1 MDILPPV
8 LDIPI
13 LLASQSPRRRQ
24 LLEAAGFSVTVRV
37 AAVEEDFPPGMPAEE
52 VAAYLAEKKAEASRS
67 FLNEGAV
74 LLAADSIVV
83 LDGVIFGK
91 PADADEARRILLRLS
106 GRTHEVITG
115 VCLLRAGKKRV
126 FSVSTQVSMAPLDEA
141 EIDYYIRRDR
151 PFDKAGAYAIQE
163 WVGLARI
170 SRIEGDYYN
179 VVGFPMSAVYPH
191 LKALLEESD

>member
-52 VAAYLAEKKAEASRS
+52 VAAYLAEKKAEAARS

-163 WVGLARI
+163 WIGLCKI
-170 SRIEGDYYN
+170 ERIEGNYSN
-179 VVGFPMSAVYPH
+179 VVGLPVERVYRE
-191 LKALLEESD
+191 LQEF

>member
-24 LLEAAGFSVTVRV
+24 LLEAAGFTVTVRV

-163 WVGLARI
+163 WIGLCKI
-170 SRIEGDYYN
+170 ERIEGNYSN
-179 VVGFPMSAVYPH
+179 VVGLPVERVYRE
-191 LKALLEESD
+191 LQEF

>member
-24 LLEAAGFSVTVRV
+24 LLEAAGFTVTVRV

-52 VAAYLAEKKAEASRS
+52 VAAYLAEKKAEAARS

-163 WVGLARI
+163 WIGLCKI
-170 SRIEGDYYN
+170 EQIEGNYSN
-179 VVGFPMSAVYPH
+179 VVGLPVERVYRE
-191 LKALLEESD
+191 LQEF

>member
-1 MDILPPV
+1 MDILLPV

-24 LLEAAGFSVTVRV
+24 LLEAAGFTVTVRV

-52 VAAYLAEKKAEASRS
+52 VAAYLAEKKAEAARS

-163 WVGLARI
+163 WIGLCKI
-170 SRIEGDYYN
+170 ERIEGNYSN
-179 VVGFPMSAVYPH
+179 VVGLPVERVYRE
-191 LKALLEESD
+191 LQEF

>member
-24 LLEAAGFSVTVRV
+24 LLEAAGFTVTVRV

-163 WVGLARI
+163 WIGLCKI
-170 SRIEGDYYN
+170 EQIEGNYSN
-179 VVGFPMSAVYPH
+179 VVGLPVERVYRE
-191 LKALLEESD
+191 LQEF

>member
-1 MDILPPV
+1 MDILLPV

-52 VAAYLAEKKAEASRS
+52 VAAYLAEKKAEAARS

-163 WVGLARI
+163 WIGLCKI
-170 SRIEGDYYN
+170 ERIEGNYSN
-179 VVGFPMSAVYPH
+179 VVGLPVERVYRE
-191 LKALLEESD
+191 LQEF

>member
-1 MDILPPV
+1 M
-8 LDIPI
+8 PI

-24 LLEAAGFSVTVRV
+24 LLEAAGFTVTVRV

-52 VAAYLAEKKAEASRS
+52 VAAYLAEKKAEAARS

-163 WVGLARI
+163 WIGLCKI
-170 SRIEGDYYN
+170 ERIEGNYSN
-179 VVGFPMSAVYPH
+179 VVGLPVERVYRE
-191 LKALLEESD
+191 LQEF

>member
-24 LLEAAGFSVTVRV
+24 LLEAAGFTVTVRV

-52 VAAYLAEKKAEASRS
+52 VAAYLAEKKAEAARS

-163 WVGLARI
+163 WIGLCKI
-170 SRIEGDYYN
+170 ERIEGNYSN
-179 VVGFPMSAVYPH
+179 VVGLPVERVYRE
-191 LKALLEESD
+191 LQEF

>member
-24 LLEAAGFSVTVRV
+24 LLEAAGFTVTVRV

-52 VAAYLAEKKAEASRS
+52 VAAYLAEKKAEAARS

-115 VCLLRAGKKRV
+115 VCLLGAGKKRV

-163 WVGLARI
+163 WIGLCKI
-170 SRIEGDYYN
+170 ERIEGNYSN
-179 VVGFPMSAVYPH
+179 VVGLPVERVYRE
-191 LKALLEESD
+191 LQEF